1 MSKLYVNEIKEIKLK
16 RIFNVLNFKCY
27 HMIYLSLAAD
37 LIYGIVML
45 VKREG
50 SFLLWLGV
58 AALAMLSSYFIDMVS
73 CPKRLKIYGDTVEFS
88 MLKSISR
95 KISFGHVRGW
105 NPVRVHYRIEDI
117 SNVVFEQNFVE
128 RIFDA
133 GHISFSGKVSIEA
146 KRDEDRIKIHD
157 KYYIYGISN
166 FSKFKKEFKR

>member
-27 HMIYLSLAAD
+27 HMIYLSFAAGF
-37 LIYGIVML
+37 IYGIVML
-45 VKREG
+45 EKGEG
-50 SFLLWLGV
+50 SVLLWLGV
-58 AALAMLSSYFIDMVS
+58 AALGILSGYFMDMVS
-73 CPKRLKIYGDTVEFS
+73 CPKSLKIYGDTVEFS

-95 KISFGHVRGW
+95 KISFGHVHGW
-105 NPVRVHYRIEDI
+105 SPVRVHYRIEDI

-146 KRDEDRIKIHD
+146 KRDGDRVRINK
-157 KYYIYGISN
+157 KYCIYGIDN
-166 FSKFKKEFKR
+166 FKEFSNELER

>member
-1 MSKLYVNEIKEIKLK
+1 MGKLYVNEIKEIKLK

-27 HMIYLSLAAD
+27 HMIYLSLAAV

-45 VKREG
+45 EKGEG
-50 SFLLWLGV
+50 SVLLWLGV
-58 AALAMLSSYFIDMVS
+58 AALAMLLGYFMDIVS

-95 KISFGHVRGW
+95 KISFGHIRGW
-105 NPVRVHYRIEDI
+105 SPVRVNYRIEGI

-166 FSKFKKEFKR
+166 FSKFKKEFER

>member
-27 HMIYLSLAAD
+27 HMIYLSLAAV

-45 VKREG
+45 EKGEG
-50 SFLLWLGV
+50 SVLLWLGV
-58 AALAMLSSYFIDMVS
+58 AALAMLLGYFMDMVS

-95 KISFGHVRGW
+95 KISFGHVHGW
-105 NPVRVHYRIEDI
+105 SPVRVYYRIEDI

-166 FSKFKKEFKR
+166 FSKFKKEFER